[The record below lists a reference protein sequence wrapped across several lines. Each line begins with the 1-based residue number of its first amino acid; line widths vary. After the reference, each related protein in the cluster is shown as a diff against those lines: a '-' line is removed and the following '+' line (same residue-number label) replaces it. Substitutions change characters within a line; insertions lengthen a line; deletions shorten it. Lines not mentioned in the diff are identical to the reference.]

1 MRAAGVSGSPAILMS
16 SGTGPADEPPWVWV
30 RPILDLPAP
39 TAVPVAFRVPLGAA
53 LVPLGAEVLS
63 HLRLP

>member
-1 MRAAGVSGSPAILMS
+1 MS

-53 LVPLGAEVLS
+53 LIPLGAEVLS